1 MVRRRERCLVVV
13 LWLLCVGE
21 WVVSELFADQAYE
34 VVRLVP
40 AGQVVTYGDLGELF
54 GRSPRHV
61 GRVMSGC
68 GGRQVPWWR
77 VVNASGRLP
86 GFLLVEAAARW
97 RAEGMV
103 LRDDG
108 CGVVLRLCRA
118 DLVALGDVIEAS
130 VGELPGLR
138 RGSGGGFSSGD
149 GW

>member
-1 MVRRRERCLVVV
+1 M
-13 LWLLCVGE
+13 
-21 WVVSELFADQAYE
+21 FADQVYE

-77 VVNASGRLP
+77 
-86 GFLLVEAAARW
+86 
-97 RAEGMV
+97 AEGMV

-130 VGELPGLR
+130 VGELPGVR